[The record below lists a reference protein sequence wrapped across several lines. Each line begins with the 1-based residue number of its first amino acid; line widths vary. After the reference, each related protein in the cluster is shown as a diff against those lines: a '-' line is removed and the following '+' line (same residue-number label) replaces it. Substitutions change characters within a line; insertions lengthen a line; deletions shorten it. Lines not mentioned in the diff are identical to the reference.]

1 MNSPQTSLFS
11 SRSGFFWNCRK
22 GEHNRKTEKQATM
35 STITAQTSTPVYDI
49 KRPRQL
55 FSARDE
61 ILHQQ
66 LILACTFGNEE
77 FFVHVLT
84 EILAL
89 DTSASTKIP
98 SSTTTP
104 NQSSQDE
111 SSQASSSSASSFA
124 TSPSM
129 EVINRPNYIGQ
140 TALMICIVKGH
151 FDLVNRLLSL
161 QYINIGACTFQDKKN
176 ALMLAA
182 ERGYS
187 GIVSSL
193 LLVSNSNMMS
203 LKASSSSSPLPPS
216 LPSLWSSITIDIN
229 AQDFEGK
236 TALMYAC
243 AKSNFSSVLALINKS
258 RLKPNL
264 NIQDGNGRTALHHL
278 LIHNF
283 SSINKNRFSLLA
295 TGGSG
300 STGGG
305 RQSSSLQLIQQALI
319 DAKIDT
325 QIRDVYGKTVLDYV
339 NEM

>member
-1 MNSPQTSLFS
+1 
-11 SRSGFFWNCRK
+11 
-22 GEHNRKTEKQATM
+22 M
-35 STITAQTSTPVYDI
+35 STIMAQTSTPAYDI

-89 DTSASTKIP
+89 DTSPTTSAKIP

-161 QYINIGACTFQDKKN
+161 PYIHIGACTFQDKKN

-203 LKASSSSSPLPPS
+203 LKSSSSSSSPLPPS
-216 LPSLWSSITIDIN
+216 LSSLWSSITIDIN
-229 AQDFEGK
+229 AQDSEGK